1 MGVKPLAGIHVNAN
15 PPVFL
20 PRTMTSRTLLLLLCL
35 FAEAAFGAPKAPNI
49 IFILA
54 DDLGI
59 DGFGCYGSDRFKD
72 KTPNVDALATTG
84 LRFDFC
90 YSMPTCNPSRCAL
103 MTGRYEFHTG
113 NAPSYKEETSMARVL
128 KQAGYATGMAGKWRQ
143 MRDTPGDW
151 GFDEFLTDPSPS
163 GYYWETAYTKNGAAL
178 EAKPGTYG
186 PDLCRDFAVD
196 FFQRHREQPFFFY
209 YPTHLVHNPIVRTPR
224 SAATSK
230 DQDTL
235 FADNVAY
242 LDRQVGE
249 LVGALDQ
256 LGLRER
262 TIIVFASDNG
272 TAKYGIEHAFIQGRH
287 IYGMKETMF
296 EGGSRVPLIVNW
308 QGTVE
313 AGRTS
318 DNLIDFT
325 DMLPT
330 FAELTGAPL
339 PASPAP
345 DGRSFAPQI
354 RGERGTPREWVY
366 VQHNTARQWYVLE
379 HGWKLTHAGDLFDMS
394 DAPFAEKP
402 VSPGEPNDAARAAR
416 ERLQTVLDRLNP
428 AAGKLA
434 PERNSPELSKKA
446 KKKKKKEKA
455 AAAKEQ
461 PAPGGATPAK

>member
-1 MGVKPLAGIHVNAN
+1 M
-15 PPVFL
+15 L
-20 PRTMTSRTLLLLLCL
+20 PRLLLLALCL
-35 FAEAAFGAPKAPNI
+35 CFSSAFAALGRPNI
-49 IFILA
+49 VFILA

-59 DGFGCYGSDRFKD
+59 DGFGCYGSDRFKNH
-72 KTPNVDALATTG
+72 TPHIDALAKSG

-113 NAPSYKEETSMARVL
+113 NAPSYREEASMARTL
-128 KQAGYATGMAGKWRQ
+128 KHAGYVSGMAGKWRQ

-151 GFDEFLTDPSPS
+151 GFDEYLSDPSPS
-163 GYYWETAYTKNGAAL
+163 GYYWETKYTTNQEPL

-186 PDLCRDFAVD
+186 PDLCRDFTLD
-196 FFQRHREQPFFFY
+196 FFERHKDQPFFFY
-209 YPTHLVHNPIVRTPR
+209 YPTHLVHNPIVRTPQ
-224 SAATSK
+224 STEAGK

-235 FADNVAY
+235 YADNVTY
-242 LDRQVGE
+242 LDKQVGE
-249 LVGALDQ
+249 IVGAIDR

-272 TAKYGIEHAFIQGRH
+272 TAKYGIEHAFIRGRP

-308 QGTVE
+308 KGNV
-313 AGRTS
+313 APGRTS
-318 DNLIDFT
+318 DDLIDFT
-325 DMLPT
+325 DLLPT
-330 FAELTGAPL
+330 FAELAGARL
-339 PASPAP
+339 PASPVL

-366 VQHNTARQWYVLE
+366 VQHNTAHEWYVLE
-379 HGWKLTHAGDLFDMS
+379 HGWKLTQAGNLFDMS

-402 VSPGEPNDAARAAR
+402 VSPGEANDAARAAR
-416 ERLQTVLDRLNP
+416 DRLQTVLDRLNP

-434 PERNSPELSKKA
+434 PERTAEDLAKA
-446 KKKKKKEKA
+446 KKKKKKA
-455 AAAKEQ
+455 NAAKKQ
-461 PAPGGATPAK
+461 AAPASAVPVK

>member
-1 MGVKPLAGIHVNAN
+1 MI
-15 PPVFL
+15 
-20 PRTMTSRTLLLLLCL
+20 SRTLLLALGLLAQVGL
-35 FAEAAFGAPKAPNI
+35 AAPVRPNI
-49 IFILA
+49 VFILA

-59 DGFGCYGSDRFKD
+59 DGFGCYGSDRFKE
-72 KTPNVDALATTG
+72 KTPNVDALAATG

-113 NAPSYKEETSMARVL
+113 NAPSFREEPSLPKTL

-163 GYYWETAYTKNGAAL
+163 GYYWETKYAKNGAPF
-178 EAKPGTYG
+178 EAPAGAYG
-186 PDLCRDFAVD
+186 PDLCRDFALD
-196 FFQRHREQPFFFY
+196 FFQRHQDGPFFFY
-209 YPTHLVHNPIVRTPR
+209 FPTHLVHNPIVRTPQ
-224 SAATSK
+224 SAAASK

-249 LVGALDQ
+249 LVGALDR

-262 TIIVFASDNG
+262 TMIVFASDNG
-272 TAKYGIEHAFIQGRH
+272 TAKYGIEHAFIRGRH

-308 QGTVE
+308 RGTV
-313 AGRTS
+313 APGRS
-318 DNLIDFT
+318 SEDLIDFT
-325 DMLPT
+325 DVLPT
-330 FAELTGAPL
+330 FAEVAGAKAA
-339 PASPAP
+339 ASPP
-345 DGRSFAPQI
+345 LDGRSFAPQI

-366 VQHNTARQWYVLE
+366 VQHNTAREWYVLE
-379 HGWKLTHAGDLFDMS
+379 HGWKLTRAGDLFDMS

-402 VSPGEPNDAARAAR
+402 VSPGEANPAAQAARD
-416 ERLQTVLDRLNP
+416 RLQAVLEHLNP
-428 AAGKLA
+428 DAGKLA
-434 PERNSPELSKKA
+434 PEKTGELSKKA
-446 KKKKKKEKA
+446 KKKQR
-455 AAAKEQ
+455 AKEAASKGD
-461 PAPGGATPAK
+461 PAPAPAAPKN

>member
-1 MGVKPLAGIHVNAN
+1 
-15 PPVFL
+15 
-20 PRTMTSRTLLLLLCL
+20 MTPRTLLFALCL
-35 FAEAAFGAPKAPNI
+35 LVQAAFAAPKSPNI
-49 IFILA
+49 VFILA

-72 KTPNVDALATTG
+72 KTPHIDALAKTG

-113 NAPSYKEETSMARVL
+113 NAPSYKDETSMARVL

-151 GFDEFLTDPSPS
+151 GYDEFLTDPSPS
-163 GYYWETAYTKNGAAL
+163 GYYWETKYSTNKDAL
-178 EAKPGTYG
+178 EANAWTYG
-186 PDLCRDFAVD
+186 PDLCRDFTID
-196 FFQRHREQPFFFY
+196 FFERHKNEPFFFY
-209 YPTHLVHNPIVRTPR
+209 YPTHLVHNPIVKTPQ
-224 SAATSK
+224 SAEANK

-235 FADNVAY
+235 YADNVAY
-242 LDRQVGE
+242 LDKQVGE
-249 LVGALDQ
+249 IVGAIDR

-272 TAKYGIEHAFIQGRH
+272 TAKYGIEHSFIRGRH

-308 QGTVE
+308 KGTVA

-330 FAELTGAPL
+330 FADLAG
-339 PASPAP
+339 ASPPTNPAL

-354 RGERGTPREWVY
+354 RGERGSPREWIY
-366 VQHNTARQWYVLE
+366 VQHNTAREWYVLE

-402 VSPGEPNDAARAAR
+402 VSPGEANDAARAAR
-416 ERLQTVLDRLNP
+416 ERLQTALDKLNP

-434 PERNSPELSKKA
+434 PERKPEDLAKA
-446 KKKKKKEKA
+446 KKKKKKA
-455 AAAKEQ
+455 NAAKKQ
-461 PAPGGATPAK
+461 AAPDGATPAK

>member
-1 MGVKPLAGIHVNAN
+1 MIL
-15 PPVFL
+15 
-20 PRTMTSRTLLLLLCL
+20 RTLLLILCL
-35 FAEAAFGAPKAPNI
+35 FARAAAGAPKPPNI
-49 IFILA
+49 VFILA

-72 KTPNVDALATTG
+72 QTPNVDALAATG

-113 NAPSYKEETSMARVL
+113 NAPSFKEESSMAKML

-163 GYYWETAYTKNGAAL
+163 GYYWETDYTKNGAPLDAR
-178 EAKPGTYG
+178 AGTYG
-186 PDLCRDFAVD
+186 PDLCRDFATD

-209 YPTHLVHNPIVRTPR
+209 YPTHLVHNPIVRTPQ
-224 SAATSK
+224 SPDTSK
-230 DQDTL
+230 DQDAL

-249 LVGALDQ
+249 LVGALDR
-256 LGLRER
+256 LGLREQ
-262 TIIVFASDNG
+262 TVIVFASDNG
-272 TAKYGIEHAFIQGRH
+272 TAKYGIEHAFIRGRH

-296 EGGSRVPLIVNW
+296 EGGSRVPLVVNW
-308 QGTVE
+308 KGTVA

-330 FAELTGAPL
+330 FAELVGAPL
-339 PASPAP
+339 PASPAL

-354 RGERGTPREWVY
+354 RGERGNPRQWVY
-366 VQHNTARQWYVLE
+366 VQHNTAHEWYALE
-379 HGWKLTHAGDLFDMS
+379 HGWKLTQAGDLFDMS
-394 DAPFAEKP
+394 DAPFAEKL
-402 VSPGEPNDAARAAR
+402 VSPGEPNEVALAARG
-416 ERLQTVLDRLNP
+416 RLQTALDRLNP

-434 PERNSPELSKKA
+434 PVKNTTGLSKKA
-446 KKKKKKEKA
+446 KKKKKKA
-455 AAAKEQ
+455 AAAKEP
-461 PAPGGATPAK
+461 PAPDEAAPAK